1 MEVNGMNNRIPRKFY
16 SITGE
21 TLINT
26 SESMPGDIIHIT
38 KNDYGYLGYNKR
50 TNRHFYMFA
59 SMLRNADIFRIIEI
73 TQ

>member
-1 MEVNGMNNRIPRKFY
+1 MKNRIPRKFDR
-16 SITGE
+16 ITGE

-38 KNDYGYLGYNKR
+38 KNDYGYLGYNTR
-50 TNRHFYMFA
+50 TGRHFYMFA
-59 SMLRNADIFRIIEI
+59 SMIRNAEIFRINEI